1 MTARPLPLRAYG
13 AASALL
19 YPMFARR
26 ERAKLRAAG
35 LHARAPERVGRATLP
50 RPDGRLIWL
59 HAASVGETLS
69 ALPLIRALGAAHPDW
84 SFLLTS
90 GTTSSALIV
99 ADRLPPRTR
108 HQFAPIDARPAL
120 RRFLSHWRPD
130 SAIFIESE
138 LWPNML
144 AMIAARGIPMALL
157 NARISDPTAR
167 GWARVPATARALL
180 GGFAMI
186 HCQDRR
192 TAAHFHALGQPHAQP
207 GVNLK
212 AVAGPLPVDGD
223 TLADMRA
230 GLGHRPVWVASSTH
244 PGEDEIMI
252 AAHKALLADHPDL
265 VLILVPRHPERADTI
280 AAAITRAGLPFTRRS
295 AGQPPGGAIYLAD
308 TLGETGLWYALAP
321 IVCLCGSF
329 TPVGGHNPYEPAH
342 DGAAIL
348 HGPLYA
354 NFTTAYADLAAS
366 GAAIEVMDADAL
378 ARAIAMLLD
387 APARLVTQQDKAR
400 AFALSQQQALD
411 DLVAD
416 LSATLAPA
424 TQGNPCPN

>member
-19 YPMFARR
+19 YPLFARR
-26 ERAKLRAAG
+26 ERAKLTAAG
-35 LHARAPERVGRATLP
+35 LHDRAPERVGKAAAS
-50 RPDGRLIWL
+50 RPEGPLIWL

-90 GTTSSALIV
+90 GTTSSARIV
-99 ADRLPPRTR
+99 ADRLPPRTC

-120 RRFLSHWRPD
+120 RRFLTHWRPD
-130 SAIFIESE
+130 AAIFIESE

-144 AMIAARGIPMALL
+144 AMTAARGIPMALV
-157 NARISDPTAR
+157 NARISDRSAR

-186 HCQDRR
+186 HCQDSR
-192 TAAHFHALGQPHAQP
+192 TAGHFHALGQPRARA

-212 AVAGPLPVDGD
+212 AVAGPLPVDHE
-223 TLADMRA
+223 TLADIRA
-230 GLGHRPVWVASSTH
+230 VLGHRPVWVASSTH

-252 AAHKALLADHPDL
+252 AAHKALLVALPDL
-265 VLILVPRHPERADTI
+265 ALILVPRHPERADTI
-280 AAAITRAGLPFTRRS
+280 AGLIAEAELSMTRRS
-295 AGQPPGGAIYLAD
+295 TGDGPGGAVYLAD
-308 TLGETGLWYALAP
+308 SLGETGLWYALAP

-342 DGAAIL
+342 AGAAIL
-348 HGPLYA
+348 HGPMYA
-354 NFTTAYADLAAS
+354 NFTTAYADLAAR
-366 GAAIEVMDADAL
+366 GAAIEVTDGQAL
-378 ARAIAMLLD
+378 ARAIAALLSD
-387 APARLVTQQDKAR
+387 PDHLTAQQDKAR
-400 AFALSQQQALD
+400 AFALNQQQALD
-411 DLVAD
+411 DLVSD
-416 LSATLAPA
+416 LSAAIAPA
-424 TQGNPCPN
+424 ATGARCPS